1 MCHCFNDFSDSF
13 LSLEASFAF
22 NLFSILGGLLGFSS
36 SCLSFF
42 FPPVFSP
49 FPPITMK
56 GNTNQSQ
63 LCTSS
68 NSALSFRPEITSFTA
83 WTPSLLTHTHTHIHS
98 SSSATLTSPIHTQ
111 KSTNKVTHQ
120 FFLQS
125 HQGIGPHSTDFC
137 PCCRQSK
144 YSVCDGNISWIKVTE
159 ACWKLGRSAFQRPF
173 YVWRPQYLAFLH
185 TLLEVYSHLL
195 DSPLT
200 CSFRNGS
207 LYPIIPLLCLSV
219 VLFVFKAPF
228 RLHLLLPGELWL
240 RRVKTCLW
248 PCLL

>member
-83 WTPSLLTHTHTHIHS
+83 WTPSLLTHTHTYILAVQPPLHPLSTHKNLQIKSHTSSFCNRTKVSAHILPIFVLAVDKANTQCVMAT
-98 SSSATLTSPIHTQ
+98 SA
-111 KSTNKVTHQ
+111 
-120 FFLQS
+120 
-125 HQGIGPHSTDFC
+125 
-137 PCCRQSK
+137 
-144 YSVCDGNISWIKVTE
+144 E
-159 ACWKLGRSAFQRPF
+159 
-173 YVWRPQYLAFLH
+173 
-185 TLLEVYSHLL
+185 
-195 DSPLT
+195 
-200 CSFRNGS
+200 
-207 LYPIIPLLCLSV
+207 
-219 VLFVFKAPF
+219 
-228 RLHLLLPGELWL
+228 
-240 RRVKTCLW
+240 
-248 PCLL
+248 